1 MYNPHDIPRRLD
13 KNKDHLQYFTVLFIS
28 FLRGCFSGRVQGD
41 FRWCEDM
48 DKTELVIADQN
59 NMITDKYLPRI
70 ITVRGQTTP
79 LPIMIKDFCEENVAT
94 RAEKRS
100 KLMDSSIT
108 FHCIAKLGIEA
119 QYIAQQV
126 QEYID
131 AYYRVLH
138 NMGIHKI
145 NRTLSISPETPAN
158 AVFNPEVVP
167 EGTLIM
173 VTCQFWYRHTFTV
186 TPSNLPAARE
196 VENYVTA
203 AIGNKEQ
210 STLSTIRPSH
220 MGVSSENPDTK
231 LDLQKPLVE
240 KL

>member
-1 MYNPHDIPRRLD
+1 MFNPQYAPRYVDR
-13 KNKDHLQYFTVLFIS
+13 NRDHLQYFTVLFIS
-28 FLRGCFSGRVQGD
+28 FLQGCFSGREQGD
-41 FRWCEDM
+41 FRWCGDL
-48 DKTELVIADQN
+48 DKTEIVIADQN

-79 LPIMIKDFCEENVAT
+79 LPIFIKDFCEEDPAT

-119 QYIAQQV
+119 QYVAQQV

-131 AYYRVLH
+131 AYYKILH
-138 NMGIHKI
+138 RKGIHKT

-167 EGTLIM
+167 EGVLIM

-186 TPSNLPAARE
+186 TPSDLPAARE
-196 VENYVTA
+196 VENYITA
-203 AIGNKEQ
+203 SIGGKEQ
-210 STLSTIRPSH
+210 STVSTIRPSH
-220 MGVSSENPDTK
+220 IGVDSKNPDTK
-231 LDLQKPLVE
+231 LDIQTPPLI